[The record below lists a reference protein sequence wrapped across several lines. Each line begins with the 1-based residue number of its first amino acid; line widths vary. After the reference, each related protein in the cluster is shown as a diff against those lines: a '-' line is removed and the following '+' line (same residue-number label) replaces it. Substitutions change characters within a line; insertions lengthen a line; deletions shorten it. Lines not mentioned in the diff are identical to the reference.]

1 MSKVGTLELLGCAP
15 LSPVSHPPL
24 SHPSRMSRPART
36 RQLGVYLLSEITRAI
51 ERVESV
57 GSCSE

>member
-1 MSKVGTLELLGCAP
+1 
-15 LSPVSHPPL
+15 
-24 SHPSRMSRPART
+24 MSRPART

-57 GSCSE
+57 GPCSE